1 MKAKKFV
8 ALVRIW
14 RFVPPS
20 IIDGS
25 SDVEFEG
32 TMTVHRA
39 STTAPVQRGCAVFP
53 LRSFEYF
60 YVCYRGKRDPVDQ
73 ADPNSKGMAFETY
86 LASDDNPP
94 TTREQ
99 WLSDEQRRR
108 DTETALAREL
118 LRKGL
123 IAEYGRQKGGRK

>member
-1 MKAKKFV
+1 
-8 ALVRIW
+8 
-14 RFVPPS
+14 
-20 IIDGS
+20 
-25 SDVEFEG
+25 
-32 TMTVHRA
+32 
-39 STTAPVQRGCAVFP
+39 
-53 LRSFEYF
+53 
-60 YVCYRGKRDPVDQ
+60 
-73 ADPNSKGMAFETY
+73 MAFETY